1 MRRLCAFMETV
12 TTLLLVIAIAIIGL
26 TTMAALGI
34 SYVIFVCLTFGRF
47 RDGPTKLKGIHNV
60 GFR

>member
-34 SYVIFVCLTFGRF
+34 GYVIFVCLTFGRF
-47 RDGPTKLKGIHNV
+47 HDGPTS
-60 GFR
+60 